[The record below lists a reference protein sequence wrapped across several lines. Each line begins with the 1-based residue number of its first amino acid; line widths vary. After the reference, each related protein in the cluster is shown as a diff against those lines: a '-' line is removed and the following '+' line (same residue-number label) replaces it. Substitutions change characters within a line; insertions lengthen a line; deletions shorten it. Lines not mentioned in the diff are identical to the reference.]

1 MPNVA
6 YQEYEL
12 KKAKSGANN
21 IRLSNVGPK
30 AFETELGKMD
40 AEQLGKWR
48 EGAMTAQNTLSTV
61 KKLQEA
67 DANGAYSGGAAN
79 LKMTVGSY
87 INGITGSTPKGQ
99 IGSELYNAEA
109 SKLVLDQIKTLGAN
123 PSKCR
128 PRVYPK
134 DRSSTVNKCRGSKG
148 NDAVHDGKGAI
159 VNQALRTRKRTRTKK
174 QWARRVPDR

>member
-1 MPNVA
+1 
-6 YQEYEL
+6 
-12 KKAKSGANN
+12 
-21 IRLSNVGPK
+21 
-30 AFETELGKMD
+30 MD

-123 PSKCR
+123 PSNA
-128 PRVYPK
+128 
-134 DRSSTVNKCRGSKG
+134 DREFIQKTVPQLSTNAEARKAMTQFMMEKAQSSIKLYERAN
-148 NDAVHDGKGAI
+148 VHARKNSGLGGFQI
-159 VNQALRTRKRTRTKK
+159 VEPTGEWSITPVGQ
-174 QWARRVPDR
+174 